1 VIKIWC
7 FNHSDPG
14 SAPSLGTNIQ
24 HVTAKQNKTKKP
36 TKSGISLALFFQIY
50 LSPTALLHVYPGVAE
65 ITYLFL

>member
-1 VIKIWC
+1 M
-7 FNHSDPG
+7 H
-14 SAPSLGTNIQ
+14 LNIQ
-24 HVTAKQNKTKKP
+24 EKQKQNKTKKP